1 MSVSTNAYQAMTESK
16 NVKDYEVQDYLIE
29 EWYAVLIKLE
39 LKSAPDK
46 LHVYILTYL
55 LPDSSELELSIV
67 LGADLK
73 FKRHNWRVH

>member
-1 MSVSTNAYQAMTESK
+1 MSVSTNAYQAMKESK

-39 LKSAPDK
+39 LKSAPDT
-46 LHVYILTYL
+46 LHVYTLTYS

>member
-1 MSVSTNAYQAMTESK
+1 MSVSTNAYQAMKESK
-16 NVKDYEVQDYLIE
+16 NVKDYEVQDQLIE

-46 LHVYILTYL
+46 LHVYTLTYS